1 MAVVRSIVSAAVGLH
16 AIRRRLAA
24 RKTARRAQQGS
35 TGAWRA
41 GVVDG
46 RRSATTGTQD
56 DIGDVRGA
64 GRGVDPRLDRVQLD
78 REVVAEQPAEVV
90 GTYVVGRVDAAGLH
104 MLAVLVVD
112 VVVDRQQQPT

>member
-1 MAVVRSIVSAAVGLH
+1 MRFADGLRLGRPRDGLSRKY
-16 AIRRRLAA
+16 RRC
-24 RKTARRAQQGS
+24 RAP
-35 TGAWRA
+35 
-41 GVVDG
+41 VVDG

-112 VVVDRQQQPT
+112 VVVDGEQQATRT